1 MDIRQ
6 IPIAIDRF
14 DDYFAGLWIR
24 LAALIIDCLI
34 LAPFFIVSAIFNCF
48 NLDSY
53 WYTLPIGFVIMCI
66 YQIYLPK
73 RFGGTPGKL
82 ALSLKIIKSDGED
95 LDWNAAFMRYLPM
108 LLLGLFQ
115 LSIMLYAVGKAD
127 SDEFDA
133 TSWMK
138 QNNYLMGYVSFS
150 YGVYSWITCGWF
162 ISEIIV
168 VFANLRKQ
176 AVHDMIGG
184 TVVIK
189 KGEDN
194 KIKTYMR
201 SLPPLNDE
209 PMAEY
214 A

>member
-1 MDIRQ
+1 
-6 IPIAIDRF
+6 
-14 DDYFAGLWIR
+14 
-24 LAALIIDCLI
+24 
-34 LAPFFIVSAIFNCF
+34 
-48 NLDSY
+48 
-53 WYTLPIGFVIMCI
+53 
-66 YQIYLPK
+66 
-73 RFGGTPGKL
+73 
-82 ALSLKIIKSDGED
+82 
-95 LDWNAAFMRYLPM
+95 
-108 LLLGLFQ
+108 
-115 LSIMLYAVGKAD
+115 
-127 SDEFDA
+127 
-133 TSWMK
+133 
-138 QNNYLMGYVSFS
+138 MGYVSFS